1 MPLLPLLLLLAQ
13 AQPTFRSDVA
23 LVHVD
28 VEVREDG
35 HPAADL
41 GKESFRVTDEG
52 RLQRIVYFGHD
63 EEPLDVV
70 LLFDARGHIG
80 WDVKRITAAAH
91 TALSELREGDHVAIM
106 AFGAAGSNPRAA
118 GRNCRTD
125 LVLDFTGDFDEA
137 ERSVGNQVL
146 QQEVNSNYSWL
157 CSGLI
162 SLADAAQHFQGQ
174 PMSQPN
180 GNRKRAIIIVTD
192 DKGSGMRAELVRDAI
207 HNLWKADAVVLGVLV
222 HSGEIAYSIPPY
234 RGARYAAEQTGGD
247 VLKTEDAADGLREM
261 MRRLRTRYSLYYALP
276 PGKPGEERK
285 LRVQLTTGAAK
296 CYPRA
301 VIRARTGYVVPG
313 SR

>member
-35 HPAADL
+35 HPVADL

-52 RLQRIVYFGHD
+52 KPQTIVYFGHE
-63 EEPLDVV
+63 EEPLDVI
-70 LLFDARGHIG
+70 LLFDARGQVG
-80 WDVKRITAAAH
+80 WDVKRIAEAVH
-91 TALSELREGDHVAIM
+91 TALSELREGDHVAVM

-125 LVLDFTGDFDEA
+125 LVLDFTGDFEEA
-137 ERSVGNQVL
+137 GRSVGNQVL
-146 QQEVNSNYSWL
+146 QQELKSNNSWL

-174 PMSQPN
+174 PMSPPN

-192 DKGSGMRAELVRDAI
+192 DKGSGMRAEFVRDAI
-207 HNLWKADAVVLGVLV
+207 HNLWEADAVVLGVLV

-247 VLKTEDAADGLREM
+247 ALKTEDAADGLREM

-276 PGKPGEERK
+276 PGKPRAERQI
-285 LRVQLTTGAAK
+285 RVQLSSDAAK
-296 CYPRA
+296 RHPHA
-301 VIRARTGYVVPG
+301 VVRERTGYVVPG